1 MPPSPPCSGLEYEH
15 PERRDERLSTLNG
28 SLTDAEDDSQLGRH
42 EGLRGL
48 SPDGRGRSART
59 PGAGGPDESKLY
71 KNHNSGRGEPDGL
84 AVASISLPYDIL
96 ADLAVVALVQAGA
109 RKVIIA
115 PDGITGIMD
124 DHDEK
129 NVQAYISYH
138 GRDKLTII
146 PVKRAG

>member
-1 MPPSPPCSGLEYEH
+1 MPKTIRNWEDMKDYGVYH
-15 PERRDERLSTLNG
+15 
-28 SLTDAEDDSQLGRH
+28 LTGEADPLGRRA
-42 EGLRGL
+42 LVDL
-48 SPDGRGRSART
+48 SSNGEKLVKCLLGI
-59 PGAGGPDESKLY
+59 PDESKLY